1 MNGYNY
7 TFLNYFDFYVNSNET
22 FLWGYHL
29 QHIITRLLEIIL
41 WQTKKQSHSS
51 KILVFF
57 CKSFMIVLK
66 RALEFI
72 YLFFANWGLFVCDFC
87 FYLNTFV
94 FPDPPEI
101 ELETDRVHSGENKE
115 AHLTCLIHGN
125 PTPTVSQAFLVCFI
139 NDIPIWCEFRLHKTI
154 VI

>member
-1 MNGYNY
+1 MRISLTTNNHEI
-7 TFLNYFDFYVNSNET
+7 TRNYF
-22 FLWGYHL
+22 
-29 QHIITRLLEIIL
+29 LEN
-41 WQTKKQSHSS
+41 QKQSHSF

-72 YLFFANWGLFVCDFC
+72 YVFLQIEVFLFAVFV

-125 PTPTVSQAFLVCFI
+125 PTPTVSQAFLVFII
-139 NDIPIWCEFRLHKTI
+139 NDIP
-154 VI
+154 V

>member
-1 MNGYNY
+1 MRISFTTYNHEI
-7 TFLNYFDFYVNSNET
+7 TRNYFLAN
-22 FLWGYHL
+22 
-29 QHIITRLLEIIL
+29 Q
-41 WQTKKQSHSS
+41 KQSHSS

-125 PTPTVSQAFLVCFI
+125 PTPTVSQAFLVFI
-139 NDIPIWCEFRLHKTI
+139 INAIPIWYFVCIRPLLSNYKSRFLLLVINCSEMFTWKTN
-154 VI
+154 